1 MKYIPTKL
9 DVELSNICNAAC
21 PMCSRTNINNT
32 KPNNT
37 SSYINGKTQ
46 ITFESFKNIIDK
58 NTFINDYNFCGN
70 WSDPIAAKDFLKIIE
85 YIANKKVVIRIH
97 TNGSLKP
104 KEWWKELGKILS
116 CNPKNNIIFGI
127 DGLEDTN
134 HLYRRHTNFSKIIEN
149 TTSYINNT
157 KAEATWA
164 FIPFKHNEH
173 QIDIAKQKAKELGF
187 KRFVINHTSRFYNL
201 KKDSFIFYENGIK
214 EILEPAKN
222 SPKIILYDNNGIKC
236 LAKNTKNLFL
246 SFDQLIFPCCYI
258 EDSFRKRNDTELNSI
273 IDMNDLEKLD
283 ATKYTFTE
291 IIQSDIFKL
300 IEMSWL
306 KNTPETCYKKCALQQ
321 SNIRQK
327 IGLQTS

>member
-1 MKYIPTKL
+1 MYYEPNEIHI
-9 DVELSNICNAAC
+9 ELTDKCNAQC
-21 PMCSRTNINNT
+21 PMCARTNINDI
-32 KPNNT
+32 
-37 SSYINGKTQ
+37 SKTTEFVKIIE
-46 ITFESFKNIIDK
+46 ITFDEFKSIVDTTKFKKYI
-58 NTFINDYNFCGN
+58 FCGN
-70 WSDPIAAKDFLKIIE
+70 YGDPLSAKDFLKIVE
-85 YIANKKVVIRIH
+85 YVADKNTEIFIH
-97 TNGSLKP
+97 TNASLKTP
-104 KEWWKELGKILS
+104 SYFKRLGNILS
-116 CNPKNNIIFGI
+116 INPNNNVFFAL
-127 DGLEDTN
+127 DGLEDT
-134 HLYRRHTNFSKIIEN
+134 HSIYRQNTNFNKIIEN
-149 TTSYINNT
+149 AKSYITNT
-157 KAEATWA
+157 KAKSTWEYLV
-164 FIPFKHNEH
+164 FKHNEH